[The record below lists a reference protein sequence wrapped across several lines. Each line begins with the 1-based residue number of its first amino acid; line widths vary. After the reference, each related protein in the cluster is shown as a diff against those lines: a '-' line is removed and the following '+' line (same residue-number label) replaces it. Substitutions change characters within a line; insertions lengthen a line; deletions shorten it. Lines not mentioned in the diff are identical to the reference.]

1 METAKSA
8 TQNPNLKQR
17 QETITLPE
25 RIFEVTSAKQ
35 KVVVGSGQPLALI
48 SGPCVIDSEELI
60 MTAARQLVDITQRL
74 GIPLIFKSSYEKD
87 NRGSEKNWK
96 GPLANEGLKVL
107 KKVREEFGIPVLTDV
122 HRVEDVP
129 MVAEFVDVLQIPAY
143 MCQQTSLV
151 IACGETGRPVNIK
164 KGQFLAPETMDSAV
178 SKIRSTGNKNV
189 LLTERGAC
197 FGYNRL
203 VADMRSIPLMQQL
216 GAPACFDATH
226 VIRLY
231 GISSADPAGGE
242 PRFVSHLTLAAV
254 AAGADCLFLEAH
266 PEPMTAKCDA
276 ASQLRLDNI
285 ENLLKM
291 SMAVRKAIG
300 SPENVGMIRA

>member
-1 METAKSA
+1 M
-8 TQNPNLKQR
+8 LKQR
-17 QETITLPE
+17 QETIELPQ
-25 RIFEVTSAKQ
+25 RRFEVTSAKQ

-60 MTAARQLVDITQRL
+60 MTAARSLVDITQRL

-96 GPLANEGLKVL
+96 GPMAAEGLKVL
-107 KKVREEFGIPVLTDV
+107 KKVREEFGVPVLTDV

-129 MVAEFVDVLQIPAY
+129 MVAEYVDVLQIPAY

-203 VADMRSIPLMQQL
+203 VADMRSIPVMQQL

-254 AAGADCLFLEAH
+254 AAGADALFLEAH

-276 ASQLRLDNI
+276 ASQLRMDNI
-285 ENLLKM
+285 ENLLKL
-291 SMAVRKAIG
+291 SMNVRKAIG
-300 SPENVGMIRA
+300 SPENVGMIKA